1 MNTIMQYCQNKQCEK
16 VIGYNK
22 LKTASNDP
30 SISKKMR
37 YSQYVNQTPYRTVS
51 YTTFTATYPTI

>member
-1 MNTIMQYCQNKQCEK
+1 MQYCQNKQCEK

-22 LKTASNDP
+22 LKTSSNDP

-37 YSQYVNQTPYRTVS
+37 YSQYVNQTPYRTMNL
-51 YTTFTATYPTI
+51 TTFTKTYPTI